1 MSACEFGEG
10 GRHHSTRNSTDCL
23 AWLKA
28 PRQIKTLFSSI
39 TLQGLRGHLPGAE
52 AEARFSLG
60 QVNGLTTQV
69 GTLRSHFT
77 DE

>member
-39 TLQGLRGHLPGAE
+39 TLQGLGDTSQELRQRPDSLWARLMVLPPRWA
-52 AEARFSLG
+52 
-60 QVNGLTTQV
+60 
-69 GTLRSHFT
+69 H
-77 DE
+77 